1 MREIKLQAVTEAV
14 KKAVIDVNYHLDH
27 SLVGLIQKAK
37 KTEKGSLARSILQD
51 ILDNQDIAR
60 EGNLPLCQ
68 DTGMVV
74 VFVEMGLETW
84 VSGDLDAAINQG
96 VREGYDEGY
105 LRKSVVA
112 HPFKRINTK
121 DNTPAVIHY
130 TLKPG
135 DGFKLKIATKGAGS
149 ENMSLV
155 KMLTPAHGVEGVRD
169 LILDTVKQA
178 GGKACPPIIL
188 GIGLGGNLEKSAFL
202 AKEALLRELDDVNED
217 PHLAELEARWLD
229 DVNKLDVGPM
239 GIGGTTTCLAV
250 KINTYPMHIA
260 SLPVAINIQCHS
272 ARHTEVSL

>member
-14 KKAVIDVNYHLDH
+14 KKAVVEVNYHLDN

-37 KTEKGSLARSILQD
+37 KEEKGTLARSILQD
-51 ILDNQDIAR
+51 ILDNQTIAR

-74 VFVEMGLETW
+74 VFVEMGHDVR

-96 VREGYDEGY
+96 VREGYNEGY
-105 LRKSVVA
+105 LRKSVVS
-112 HPFKRINTK
+112 HPFQRVNTM

-130 TLKPG
+130 KIKSG

-155 KMLTPAHGVEGVRD
+155 KMLTPAHGVDGVRN

-202 AKEALLRELDDVNED
+202 AKEALLRELDDVNAD
-217 PHLAELEARWLD
+217 PYLAELENRWLE
-229 DVNKLDVGPM
+229 DVNKLDIGPM
-239 GIGGTTTCLAV
+239 GIGGATTCLAV